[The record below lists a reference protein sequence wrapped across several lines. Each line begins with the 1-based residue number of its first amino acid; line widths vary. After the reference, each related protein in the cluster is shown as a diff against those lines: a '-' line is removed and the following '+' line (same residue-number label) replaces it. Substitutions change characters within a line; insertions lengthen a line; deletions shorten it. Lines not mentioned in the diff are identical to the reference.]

1 MTRCRPALGTYV
13 EISARVPEG
22 DATSAIDAAFAAIAT
37 AEACMSV
44 FQPTSDLSRLNAGAC
59 FGRPTRVH
67 PWLWDVLALAQR
79 VHAHCPAFD
88 PSVGAAL
95 VRDGLRPAPFTSSGQ
110 QRERARIGGARG
122 VVTGGATGG
131 VKGGPAS
138 GRTGGLDD
146 LWLLDDHQVV
156 TTAPLYLDL
165 GGIAK
170 GAAVDRAVEALRTH
184 GATLG
189 CVNAGGDLRVFGDQ
203 AQPIY
208 VRDPSAPHRM
218 THVGDLQD
226 GALATSGDYRVQHL
240 FHPDSGRPLATPRSF
255 SVMAPRC
262 AVADAL
268 TKVYALTGNAQH
280 PALRAFNAYALETV
294 A

>member
-1 MTRCRPALGTYV
+1 MTRCQPALGTYV
-13 EISARVPEG
+13 EISANVAEG
-22 DATSAIDAAFAAIAT
+22 DATLAIDAAFAAIAT

-44 FQPTSDLSRLNAGAC
+44 FQPTSDLSRLNAGEC
-59 FGRPTRVH
+59 FGRPMRVH

-79 VHAHCPAFD
+79 IHARCPAFD
-88 PSVGAAL
+88 PSVGADL
-95 VRDGLRPAPFTSSGQ
+95 VRRGLRPAARSSSAQKRGI
-110 QRERARIGGARG
+110 ARRD
-122 VVTGGATGG
+122 
-131 VKGGPAS
+131 GP
-138 GRTGGLDD
+138 TGGLED

-170 GAAVDRAVEALRTH
+170 GAAVDHAVEALQAH
-184 GATLG
+184 GATSG
-189 CVNAGGDLRVFGDQ
+189 CVNAGGDLRVFGAQ

-208 VRDPSAPHRM
+208 VRHPSAPHRM

-240 FHPDSGRPLATPRSF
+240 FHPDSGRPIATPRSF

-268 TKVYALTGNAQH
+268 TKVYAITGNAQH
-280 PALRAFNAYALETV
+280 PALRAFDAYALETM